1 MQAWFLFFC
10 HIYNKQQTMARR
22 KINPENKKQRMSIVV
37 SLENFEKLKELD
49 INNSKFVN
57 WLLEEH
63 FNILKKGGS
72 N

>member
-1 MQAWFLFFC
+1 
-10 HIYNKQQTMARR
+10 MARR